1 MITLFEM
8 CSEIL
13 NLCTHYLLI
22 LLLQLLNLLDVI
34 IDYAERKPLS
44 SEKSRASSTEQ
55 VPASQ
60 ISMSDADIS
69 TENRHAPS
77 EVAELPFKTSDTS
90 TPSTSDA
97 SNECD
102 VQSVLTNLP
111 QAELRLLCSL
121 LAREG

>member
-1 MITLFEM
+1 M
-8 CSEIL
+8 
-13 NLCTHYLLI
+13 LI

-60 ISMSDADIS
+60 ISMSDVDIS
-69 TENRHAPS
+69 AENRDGPS
-77 EVAELPFKTSDTS
+77 EVAESPLKTADSS
-90 TPSTSDA
+90 TPSTSGV

-102 VQSVLTNLP
+102 AQSVLTNLP
-111 QAELRLLCSL
+111 RAELRLLCSL

>member
-1 MITLFEM
+1 M
-8 CSEIL
+8 
-13 NLCTHYLLI
+13 
-22 LLLQLLNLLDVI
+22 LQLLNLLDVI
-34 IDYAERKPLS
+34 IDHAERKPLS

-55 VPASQ
+55 IPASQ
-60 ISMSDADIS
+60 ISMSDADIN
-69 TENRHAPS
+69 TENRDAPS

-102 VQSVLTNLP
+102 AQSVLTNLP
-111 QAELRLLCSL
+111 RAELRLLCSL